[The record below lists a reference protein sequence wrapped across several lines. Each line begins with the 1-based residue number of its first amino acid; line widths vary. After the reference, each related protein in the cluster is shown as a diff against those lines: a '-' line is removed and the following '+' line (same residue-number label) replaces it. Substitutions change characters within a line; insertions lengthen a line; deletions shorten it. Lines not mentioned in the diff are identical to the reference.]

1 MKGYKVFNNDWTCR
15 GFQYE
20 VGRTYEMKEAPII
33 CEQGFHF
40 CRDLKDCFY
49 YYPFDCN
56 RTKIAE
62 IDALGDIEED
72 NSEET
77 SKCCTNKIKIVREI
91 PFDQLFTK
99 IKTIERWGV
108 SMANF
113 EIGEKVSCR
122 AFGKYIVFDNCYTV
136 INKKIITYTKNYR
149 FFLEKKYLVKFK
161 ALLDVKEINDGVS

>member
-1 MKGYKVFNNDWTCR
+1 MNSGYKVFNSDWSCR
-15 GFQYE
+15 GFQYK
-20 VGRTYEMKEAPII
+20 VGETYEMNEHPTLCK
-33 CEQGFHF
+33 QGFHF
-40 CRDLKDCFY
+40 CRDLKDCFL
-49 YYPFDCN
+49 YYPISDQI
-56 RTKIAE
+56 KIAE
-62 IDALGDIEED
+62 IEVLGEIDGIASYD
-72 NSEET
+72 T
-77 SKCCTNKIKIVREI
+77 KRCTNKIKIVREI

-122 AFGKYIVFDNCYTV
+122 AFGKYIIFDNCYTV

-161 ALLDVKEINDGVS
+161 ALLDVKEINDGI

>member
-1 MKGYKVFNNDWTCR
+1 MNSGYKVFNSDWSCR
-15 GFQYE
+15 SFKYE
-20 VGRTYEMKEAPII
+20 VGKTYEMNERPIL

-49 YYPFDCN
+49 YYPFSDN
-56 RTKIAE
+56 IKIAE
-62 IDALGDIEED
+62 IEAFGEIDGISSYD
-72 NSEET
+72 T
-77 SKCCTNKIKIVREI
+77 KRCTNKIKIVREI

-136 INKKIITYTKNYR
+136 INKKITTYTKNYR

-161 ALLDVKEINDGVS
+161 ALLDVKEIK